1 MQNIQFSSPKQ
12 QRQALD
18 FSLRGRIFGHI
29 TNTVLC
35 VAIMIFLHQ
44 NTPHLNDGYSYVNGE
59 SIPEYHWISLTL
71 FIAGGVILG
80 IAIASRNFYFLKL
93 SFFTNQLTEKDIRAW
108 INFRNK
114 HIQENIKQVDAEIAD
129 AEDDLLKLKDR
140 RDTLTQKVNE
150 GEKILE
156 SLSSRSPVLLQ
167 KV

>member
-1 MQNIQFSSPKQ
+1 MQNIPFSSPQ
-12 QRQALD
+12 QRKQAMD
-18 FSLRGRIFGHI
+18 FSLRGRVFGYFANI
-29 TNTVLC
+29 IIG
-35 VAIMIFLHQ
+35 AIIAVILHQ
-44 NTPHLNDGYSYVNGE
+44 RSIANGGVTPGYPWITF
-59 SIPEYHWISLTL
+59 SI
-71 FIAGGVILG
+71 FIAIGVILG
-80 IAIASRNFYFLKL
+80 GAIAHTNFYFLKL